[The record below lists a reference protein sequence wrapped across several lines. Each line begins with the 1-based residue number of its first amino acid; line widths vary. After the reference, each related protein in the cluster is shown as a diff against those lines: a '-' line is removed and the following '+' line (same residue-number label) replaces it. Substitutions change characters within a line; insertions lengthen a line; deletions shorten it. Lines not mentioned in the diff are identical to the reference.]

1 MRRVTRAGVLLGVAT
16 VATAVTCGAGGA
28 TAATPPPQQYAP
40 VITPADFVREVTNP
54 YYPLKPGTTFI
65 YRGREKAGT
74 SLNRYAVTRDT
85 KTILG
90 VPCVVIRDKLSLNGR
105 LIEDTQDWYAQ
116 DKRGDV
122 WYFGEATTQLK
133 DGAVLGHVGSWQ
145 AGVQGAQPGIIMPAH
160 PRLGQPYRQEYRK
173 GVAEDMA
180 KALSLAMSATVPY
193 GSFHAVWV
201 MREWSAIDP
210 AAAEDKYY
218 APGVGFVKLT
228 AAGESQKLVQIAHD

>member
-1 MRRVTRAGVLLGVAT
+1 MRRITAASVVLGLA
-16 VATAVTCGAGGA
+16 AAVIGGAGRA
-28 TAATPPPQQYAP
+28 AAATPPLAQYAP
-40 VITPADFVREVTNP
+40 VINPADFVREVTNP

-65 YRGREKAGT
+65 YQGREKAGT
-74 SLNRYAVTRDT
+74 SLNRYAITHAT

-90 VPCVVIRDKLSLNGR
+90 VPCVVIRDKLWLNGR
-105 LIEDTQDWYAQ
+105 LIEDTLDWYAQ
-116 DKRGDV
+116 DTRGNV

-133 DGAVLGHVGSWQ
+133 DGVVLGHTGSWQ
-145 AGVQGAQPGIIMPAH
+145 AGIQGAQPGIVMPAQ
-160 PRLGQPYRQEYRK
+160 PRLGQPYRQEYRQ

-180 KALSLAMSATVPY
+180 KALTLTGSATVPY

-201 MREWSAIDP
+201 MREWSPLDP

-228 AAGESQKLVQIAHD
+228 AQGESQELVQIAHG